1 MKSMYQLPQPA
12 FDSALTEI
20 IFETE
25 RLRGDLGTG
34 TTPSALYL
42 EIHALFNVVANV
54 VSSRIEG
61 NHTTVYEVLEA
72 APRAQ
77 RNEASEA
84 TREIHNLFGAANF
97 VESLDPTHPLTH
109 TFVRELHEKVTNGLT
124 REGDP
129 SPGAYRNHRV
139 AITGSA
145 HTPPDHVDVH
155 AHMTDLLDFANKDF
169 PLHQQ
174 MLQISLAHHRFVW
187 IHPFSNG
194 NGRVARLFTYA
205 MLRRTIFA
213 SRGRSALN
221 PSSVFGHDREAYI
234 AALEAADSLSS
245 AGDLEWSTFFARGIR
260 DDLQRIVL
268 LQDHDYVLD
277 YLLVPAL
284 QDLAAGGA
292 IDLETEAALS
302 VVAKQGVAK
311 AGELTEA
318 LPGSSSQRSRAI
330 RKLIDADLL
339 RTATDGPRF
348 YQLNLTR
355 GPLAVALVRRL
366 NEVGLLP
373 QMLVDD

>member
-1 MKSMYQLPQPA
+1 M
-12 FDSALTEI
+12 
-20 IFETE
+20 
-25 RLRGDLGTG
+25 
-34 TTPSALYL
+34 
-42 EIHALFNVVANV
+42 
-54 VSSRIEG
+54 
-61 NHTTVYEVLEA
+61 
-72 APRAQ
+72 
-77 RNEASEA
+77 
-84 TREIHNLFGAANF
+84 
-97 VESLDPTHPLTH
+97 
-109 TFVRELHEKVTNGLT
+109 
-124 REGDP
+124 
-129 SPGAYRNHRV
+129 